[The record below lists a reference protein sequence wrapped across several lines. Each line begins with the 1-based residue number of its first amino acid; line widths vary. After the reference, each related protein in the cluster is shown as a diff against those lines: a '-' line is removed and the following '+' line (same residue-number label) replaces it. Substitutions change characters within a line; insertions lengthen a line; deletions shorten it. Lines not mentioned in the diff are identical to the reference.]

1 MSPSHC
7 RGGVGNVGAG
17 RSASPCPT
25 RIRAASTHEP
35 QFAFEAPVE
44 DRRSGSEKH
53 LVHGSVVGMLPPVAG
68 ARPPLPGVGG
78 GDGASAPTTTPSLGC
93 GGPLERP
100 LAQTT
105 LWPPQPP
112 VTPRRTTPRPRSPAP
127 HLSSRTPRATRR
139 HRLCGRWRSGLVR
152 RPPAGPAAFHADSRE
167 QPRLGSIGHP
177 ARHPA
182 GRHVLDTD
190 TPHRPDDRGR
200 RLFGGVPPDRSHSG
214 MDPGEA
220 RHRPTP
226 DYGARHVAAL
236 VLIVEPG
243 LSP

>member
-1 MSPSHC
+1 MRAVQRVHVRHASGPQAPTS
-7 RGGVGNVGAG
+7 RSLRSKLLLRIGV
-17 RSASPCPT
+17 R
-25 RIRAASTHEP
+25 
-35 QFAFEAPVE
+35 
-44 DRRSGSEKH
+44 
-53 LVHGSVVGMLPPVAG
+53 G
-68 ARPPLPGVGG
+68 ARSIWCTALSSVCYHRLQGRAPRCPASG

-152 RPPAGPAAFHADSRE
+152 RPRAGPAAFHADSRE